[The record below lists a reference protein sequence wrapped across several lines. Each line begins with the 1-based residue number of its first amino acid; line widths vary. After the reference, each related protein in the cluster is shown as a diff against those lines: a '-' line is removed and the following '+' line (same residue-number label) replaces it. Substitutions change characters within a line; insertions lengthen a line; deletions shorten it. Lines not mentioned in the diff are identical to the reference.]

1 MPNPGPDFSATPA
14 GNLPRA
20 NDGAARVLRTKAK
33 IAKSAARSKSKGA
46 ATKRT
51 NKIIQ
56 PEAHP
61 PAGCSAW
68 WNF

>member
-14 GNLPRA
+14 GKLPRA
-20 NDGAARVLRTKAK
+20 NEGAARVLRAKAK
-33 IAKSAARSKSKGA
+33 IAKSVSRSKSKGA
-46 ATKRT
+46 AIKHT
-51 NKIIQ
+51 NKINQ
-56 PEAHP
+56 PESGP